1 VKTRD
6 RVVIDMPA
14 TGDTSSGLA
23 DETDA
28 AADADITPADGDADC
43 ADRGLVASS
52 ADRMLSRA
60 AGEPAISSYSDTT
73 AGDADACVSADSRAP
88 PPVDRLGL
96 EFCLLGLKLGG
107 ELGLGLTPAVDR
119 LGLELCLLGLKLGA
133 ELWLTPAVDGSGG
146 GLGSWLGLTFIV
158 PSSRPAASLG
168 T

>member
-14 TGDTSSGLA
+14 MGDTSSGLG
-23 DETDA
+23 DETDTAAA
-28 AADADITPADGDADC
+28 AADGDITLEDGDADDC

-73 AGDADACVSADSRAP
+73 AGDAEACVSAESRAP
-88 PPVDRLGL
+88 PP
-96 EFCLLGLKLGG
+96 
-107 ELGLGLTPAVDR
+107 VDR

-133 ELWLTPAVDGSGG
+133 ELWLTPAVAGSGG

>member
-1 VKTRD
+1 MKTRD

-14 TGDTSSGLA
+14 IGDTSSGLA
-23 DETDA
+23 DETDTAAA
-28 AADADITPADGDADC
+28 AADGDITLEDGDADDC

-60 AGEPAISSYSDTT
+60 AGEPAISSYSDTA
-73 AGDADACVSADSRAP
+73 AGDAEACVSAESRAP

-133 ELWLTPAVDGSGG
+133 EL
-146 GLGSWLGLTFIV
+146 
-158 PSSRPAASLG
+158 
-168 T
+168 